1 MVVVRRP
8 WVSCGEMGMHGVA
21 LDEPWRPWVSYE
33 VCGLHVGERVKVRYA
48 WVSYKEG
55 ASCMWWPWWP

>member
-1 MVVVRRP
+1 M
-8 WVSCGEMGMHGVA
+8 SCGEMGLHGVA